1 MEENIGKGRHGG
13 QSNAHGSAH
22 IEFAA
27 NPPPPRKRS
36 RPTRGT
42 HDDEASS
49 SGSLAQVQ
57 IPPELEY
64 VKNEYIDV
72 ETEWPE
78 ISPQLVELEQSY
90 GGGLPDLLPL
100 SLYHKHRAVKI
111 WNEEVL
117 FINLSFLF
125 WFQFFSHN
133 YK

>member
-49 SGSLAQVQ
+49 SSSGSRAHVQ

-64 VKNEYIDV
+64 VENEYIDD

-78 ISPQLVELEQSY
+78 IPPQVELVQSY

-100 SLYHKHRAVKI
+100 SLYHKDCAVKI
-111 WNEEVL
+111 WNEEVIL
-117 FINLSFLF
+117 N
-125 WFQFFSHN
+125 
-133 YK
+133 